1 MTAAESRPA
10 LWPIPRLDQAL
21 EQGEITAI
29 DLVNDCITRIDEW
42 NETLN
47 AFLFVDRQGALQSAR
62 ESLDRRRAGRSLG
75 PLDGIPF
82 ALKDNIV
89 ARGMPATCGSRIL
102 ENFISPY
109 DATLTARLKA
119 AGAILLGKLN
129 LDEFAMG
136 SSNEHS
142 AFGPARNPHDFAR
155 VPGGSSG
162 GSCIAVASGMA
173 PLAFGSETGGSVR
186 LPASFCGVVGMKPSY
201 GRISRSGLVAFGSSL
216 DQIGPVAR
224 TVSGIALALRA
235 VAGLDPDDATSH
247 PAPVPDYFAALA
259 STLPRMRVGV
269 VKEFLGEGVD
279 EHVRRTM
286 EHALRTMES
295 FGCELQEVSLPHA
308 EYGVSAYYVVAS
320 AEASSNLA
328 RFDGV
333 RYGYRAKDVA
343 TLEELYTKSRSE
355 GFGDEVKRRIMIG
368 TFALSAGYYDTYYG
382 RAMRARGL
390 IARDF
395 ADAFA
400 KVDVL
405 ASPVSPTP
413 AFRLGDRID
422 DPLAMYLT
430 DAMTIPANLAGVPAI
445 SVPCPVAEGELP
457 VGLHLQA
464 PFLQEERLLRVAAAF
479 EDAAG
484 AAPFPKALA
493 HAGETR

>member
-1 MTAAESRPA
+1 VIVEESRPA
-10 LWPIPRLDQAL
+10 FWSIPRLQQAF
-21 EQGEITAI
+21 EDGEITAI
-29 DLVNDCITRIDEW
+29 DLVNDCIARIDEW

-47 AFLFVDRQGALQSAR
+47 AFLFVDRKGALAQAQ
-62 ESLDRRRAGRSLG
+62 ESVNRRRAGRSLG

-89 ARGMPATCGSRIL
+89 ARGFPGTCGSRIL

-119 AGAILLGKLN
+119 AGAILVGKLN

-142 AFGPARNPHDFAR
+142 AFGPVRNPHDLSR

-162 GSCIAVASGMA
+162 GSCVAVASGMA

-186 LPASFCGVVGMKPSY
+186 LPASFCGVAGLKPSY

-224 TVSGIALALRA
+224 TVGGIALALRC
-235 VAGLDPDDATSH
+235 VAGLDPADATSN
-247 PAPVPDYFAALA
+247 PAPVPDYFASL
-259 STLPRMRVGV
+259 SSKLPRIRVGV
-269 VKEFLGEGVD
+269 VKEFLREGVD
-279 EHVRRTM
+279 EHVRRTL
-286 EHALRTMES
+286 ERALRTLES
-295 FGCELQEVSLPHA
+295 LGCELQEVSLPHA
-308 EYGVSAYYVVAS
+308 EYGVAAYYVVAS

-328 RFDGV
+328 RFDGA
-333 RYGYRAKDVA
+333 RYGYRAQGVA

-395 ADAFA
+395 ANAFA

-413 AFRLGDRID
+413 AFRLGERVD
-422 DPLAMYLT
+422 DPLSMYLS

-445 SVPCPVAEGELP
+445 SVPCSVGEGELP

-479 EDAAG
+479 EEAAG
-484 AAPFPKALA
+484 PGPLPALSQSREA
-493 HAGETR
+493 R